1 MKRESGEEERIG
13 QRRREKRT
21 ERKGKGMKSNI
32 AKTIQK
38 GIACTLCAAMTIS
51 AAGCG
56 NSGGA
61 EDAVGDNGEVTGA
74 ASQENTGEQSDAP
87 SDVTDG
93 ITYTIHTDTSGLD
106 ESYEISDTLFGL
118 FLEDINY
125 AVDGG
130 MYVEMI
136 KNRSFEYGMEAR
148 DAQLHGWDKTD
159 ESVTF
164 EVTDGSEDGTA
175 LNEQNP
181 QYAVVTNPGTSSV
194 KPYAG
199 ISNGGYIEGMA
210 IAEGASYD
218 VSFYCK
224 AQDSTVDQVYVT
236 LGNEDG
242 TVYDEQIVEGITSE
256 WSKYEITLT
265 ASDTANKDVQLA
277 IEIPAGTACFDM
289 ISMMPQETYKGL
301 PVRKDFG
308 EYLEALNPTF
318 LRFPGGCVI
327 EGRDE
332 ESIYSW
338 KDSVGNGLSFTINGE
353 ETVGDVATRPQGK
366 DIWQG
371 SKANPYYMTYGLGFY
386 EYFELCEALD
396 CMPVPVLNAGMTC
409 EIQSPFYKV
418 YSIASEEFEQYVQDA
433 LDLVEFCKGDENTTW
448 GAVRTAMGH
457 PEPFALKYIAIGNEQ
472 WQTEYHQHYK
482 QFVKAF
488 EKAAAE
494 NPELYGDIELI
505 VANGTASD
513 SEDGWNYL
521 ILNPDSITTLVDE
534 HYYQTP
540 EWFLA
545 NTDRYDSYSRDSQA
559 KVFLGEY
566 AAKANTLDAAL
577 AEAAYMTGLEKN
589 GDVVAMACYA
599 PLFANVKLNQ
609 WQPDMIFYSNDS
621 IFASANYYVQQLYG
635 INAGTISLPTELA
648 GAKEQTLYE
657 SAVCDDNG
665 DVILKIVNVSGEDIP
680 MSVMLDSGSM
690 DIGQFMTEAN
700 VTVLTGENEKSI
712 NSMEKMEVVPEES
725 TMEISGNFQYTAPAF
740 SLTVIR
746 IQRGK

>member
-1 MKRESGEEERIG
+1 M
-13 QRRREKRT
+13 RRKL
-21 ERKGKGMKSNI
+21 
-32 AKTIQK
+32 AKTVQK
-38 GIACTLCAAMTIS
+38 GIACTLCAAIALS

-56 NSGGA
+56 GSQTAGETAAGGDGSTADGAAEAEADGQKSAGDGEASGG
-61 EDAVGDNGEVTGA
+61 ENGASGA
-74 ASQENTGEQSDAP
+74 AG
-87 SDVTDG
+87 DG
-93 ITYTIHTDTSGLD
+93 TITYTVHMDTAGLD
-106 ESYEISDTLFGL
+106 ESHRISDTLFGL

-130 MYVEMI
+130 MYVEMV

-148 DAQLHGWDKTD
+148 DAELHGWDKTD
-159 ESVTF
+159 ESVIF
-164 EVTDGSEDGTA
+164 GVADGSENGTA

-181 QYAVVTNPGTSSV
+181 HYAIVSNPGTSSQ
-194 KPYAG
+194 KPYVG

-210 IAEGASYD
+210 ITAGASYD
-218 VSFYCK
+218 VSFYCRTQES
-224 AQDSTVDQVYVT
+224 AADQVHVT
-236 LGNEDG
+236 LCNEDG
-242 TVYDEQIVEGITSE
+242 TVYDEQVIEGITGE
-256 WSKYEITLT
+256 WMKYETTLT
-265 ASDTANKDVQLA
+265 AGETANKKVQLA
-277 IEIPAGTACFDM
+277 IEIPAGTVCFDM
-289 ISMMPQETYKGL
+289 ISMMPRETYKGL
-301 PVRKDFG
+301 PVRRDFG
-308 EYLEALNPTF
+308 EYLEALNPKF
-318 LRFPGGCVI
+318 LRFPGGCVV

-338 KDSVGNGLSFTINGE
+338 KDSVGNGLAFRINGE

-409 EIQSPFYKV
+409 EIQSPFYEV
-418 YSIASEEFEQYVQDA
+418 YSIASDEFKQYVQDA
-433 LDLVEFCKGDENTTW
+433 LDLVEFCRGDESTTW
-448 GAVRTAMGH
+448 GAVRVAMGH
-457 PEPFALKYIAIGNEQ
+457 PEPFDLKYIAIGNEQ

-488 EKAAAE
+488 EEAAE
-494 NPELYGDIELI
+494 ENPALYGDIELI
-505 VANGTASD
+505 VANGTVSE

-545 NTDRYDSYSRDSQA
+545 NTERYDSYDRNSQA

-621 IFASANYYVQQLYG
+621 IFATANYYVQQLYG
-635 INAGTISLPTELA
+635 NNAGVMSLNAELT
-648 GAKEQTLYE
+648 GAAEQTLYE
-657 SAVCDDNG
+657 SAVCDENG
-665 DVILKIVNVSGEDIP
+665 DVILKLVNVTGEEMPVD
-680 MSVMLDSGSM
+680 VALDCGGT
-690 DIGQFMTEAN
+690 DFGGYAAQAD
-700 VTVLTGENEKSI
+700 VTVLSGDNEKAT
-712 NSMEKMEVVPEES
+712 NSMEEMQVVPQES
-725 TMEISGNFQYTAPAF
+725 TMEIGESFRYTAPAY

-746 IQRGK
+746 IEKN

>member
-1 MKRESGEEERIG
+1 MKR
-13 QRRREKRT
+13 
-21 ERKGKGMKSNI
+21 NI
-32 AKTIQK
+32 AKTVQK

-56 NSGGA
+56 SSGAGQEA
-61 EDAVGDNGEVTGA
+61 SGTANENGEAAGDARENADGQSGSADGNAAGA
-74 ASQENTGEQSDAP
+74 
-87 SDVTDG
+87 DG
-93 ITYTIHTDTSGLD
+93 TITYTVHTDTSGLD
-106 ESYEISDTLFGL
+106 ESHQISDTLFGL

-130 MYVEMI
+130 MYVELI

-148 DAQLHGWDKTD
+148 DAELHGWAITD
-159 ESVTF
+159 ESVEF
-164 EVTDGSEDGTA
+164 SVADGSEDGTA

-181 QYAVVTNPGTSSV
+181 KYAVITNPGTSSV

-210 IAEGASYD
+210 IAEGASYN

-224 AQDSTVDQVYVT
+224 AQDGAVDQVYVT
-236 LGNEDG
+236 LCNEDG
-242 TVYDEQIVEGITSE
+242 TVYDEQVVEGITSE
-256 WSKYEITLT
+256 WMKYETTVT
-265 ASDTANKDVQLA
+265 AAATANKNVQLA

-338 KDSVGNGLSFTINGE
+338 KDSVGNGLSFTVNGE
-353 ETVGDVATRPQGK
+353 VTVGDVATRPQGK

-433 LDLVEFCKGDENTTW
+433 LDLVEFCKGDESTTW
-448 GAVRTAMGH
+448 GAVRIAMGH
-457 PEPFALKYIAIGNEQ
+457 PEPFELKYIAIGNEQ
-472 WQTEYHQHYK
+472 WQDEYYQHYK

-488 EKAAAE
+488 EEAAAE
-494 NPELYGDIELI
+494 DPELYGGIELI
-505 VANGTASD
+505 VANGTVSD

-540 EWFLA
+540 EWFLE

-566 AAKANTLDAAL
+566 AAQANTLDAAL

-621 IFASANYYVQQLYG
+621 IFASANYYVQQLYST
-635 INAGTISLPTELA
+635 NAGAVSLPAELS
-648 GAKEQTLYE
+648 GAEEQTLYE

-665 DVILKIVNVSGEDIP
+665 DVIIKIVNVSGEEIP
-680 MSVMLDSGSM
+680 VNVNLDCGSG
-690 DIGQFMTEAN
+690 DIGGFASEAD
-700 VTVLTGENEKSI
+700 VTVLTGDNEKSI
-712 NSMEKMEVVPEES
+712 NSMDKMEVVPEVS
-725 TMEISGNFQYTAPAF
+725 TMEIGENFGYTAPAY

-746 IQRGK
+746 IKRGN